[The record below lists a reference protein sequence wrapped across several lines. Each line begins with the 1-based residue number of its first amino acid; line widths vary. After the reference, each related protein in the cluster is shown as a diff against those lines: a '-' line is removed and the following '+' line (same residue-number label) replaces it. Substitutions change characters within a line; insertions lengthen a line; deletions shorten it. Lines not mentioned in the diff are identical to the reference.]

1 MCEHNVKNN
10 WILKK
15 SLNENSQNFINK
27 KTGKMLYKGN
37 TFQLLYYS
45 LYNMACCKCKLEDY
59 EGSRQYLY
67 YALLAGYPYINY
79 ILKDKDM
86 EEYFLN
92 NRNAKDEL
100 LKWQNAGN
108 SNSIVAGKSF
118 TIDIFTG
125 GRHVELYTAGTYK
138 IEDKDAYGWWEVRGT
153 YSIKN
158 FVLTFNFMQEIVHK
172 RNNFPIEKAKSI
184 DELYYPEPIVRGNAG
199 KFKISLWCIEYTDSG
214 LDDGISRDKK

>member
-1 MCEHNVKNN
+1 MSKTY

-45 LYNMACCKCKLEDY
+45 LYNMACCKCKLKDY

-118 TIDIFTG
+118 TIDIFNG
-125 GRHVELYTAGTYK
+125 GRHVELYTDGTYK

-172 RNNFPIEKAKSI
+172 RSNVPIEKAKSI

-199 KFKISLWCIEYTDSG
+199 KLKISLWCIEYPDSG